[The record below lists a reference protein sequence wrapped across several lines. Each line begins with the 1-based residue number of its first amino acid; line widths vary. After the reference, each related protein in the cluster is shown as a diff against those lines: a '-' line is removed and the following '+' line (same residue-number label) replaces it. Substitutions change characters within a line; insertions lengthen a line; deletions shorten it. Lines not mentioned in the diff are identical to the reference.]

1 MSYVVAL
8 QPAAERQYARL
19 APAPK
24 ASVLRTL
31 RSLEED
37 PRRRGVRPVKTMP
50 GSLRA
55 RAGDYRIIFN
65 VDDAARIVSVVRIAP
80 RDKAYRP

>member
-1 MSYVVAL
+1 
-8 QPAAERQYARL
+8 
-19 APAPK
+19 
-24 ASVLRTL
+24 VLRAL

-50 GSLRA
+50 GALRA
-55 RAGDYRIIFN
+55 RAGEYRIIFT
-65 VDDAARIVSVVRIAP
+65 VDDTARIVSVVRIAP